1 MLAPRPV
8 FWVVYWN
15 GSWVGHRWCE
25 KRPVGRG
32 DHNSHGCPNDTGLVF
47 WGQDFFLKFQMA
59 EIVFLC
65 HWCILYTNTIHPPI
79 SSTKSQ
85 PVPPCTNLFFVQPYL
100 GIQKHIHSGPWL
112 CSEMMLP
119 CILGLGCNFVEAPFV
134 WAGFWFC
141 NGSRVQTHFVE
152 NTGCWF
158 VLLVLRRCGSPYTK
172 SGSHYKIRTPL
183 QNQDPEPFFESQQQD
198 QKSPNWVSTKWSSIT
213 QAQKFIT
220 FRLLFSNQV
229 PDFVEQFRV
238 PAWWSG
244 ALSDGLWF
252 KKKGVATWFCRELAR
267 SEFCWNLIS

>member
-1 MLAPRPV
+1 MQDCDVTFCVCVCARN
-8 FWVVYWN
+8 WN
-15 GSWVGHRWCE
+15 LDEFRI
-25 KRPVGRG
+25 P
-32 DHNSHGCPNDTGLVF
+32 
-47 WGQDFFLKFQMA
+47 
-59 EIVFLC
+59 
-65 HWCILYTNTIHPPI
+65 PPI

-158 VLLVLRRCGSPYTK
+158 VLLVLPPTK

-220 FRLLFSNQV
+220 FRLLFSNHV

-252 KKKGVATWFCRELAR
+252 KKKGWPPDFVESWLVVNFAGIWFRREV
-267 SEFCWNLIS
+267 